1 MLRRNLFQ
9 IAAAGAL
16 TSLAPAPAYN
26 SNGKARLRTALCAYS
41 FRKDLESKKMTYDD
55 VIRLAVDL
63 DVDGVD
69 MTVYWLPDTSD
80 ATLLPLR
87 RLAYKNAVEIYSISV
102 RTEMTRPAGAERD
115 KEIAGLRKWVDVAE
129 KLGAGHIRVFGGKVP
144 KDVPEDQAAQ
154 WVVDVLKTG
163 VEYAG
168 SKGIILG
175 LENHGGVT
183 ERADTILKIVK
194 AVNSPWLGVNLDTG
208 NFSKNAYQQIEQCL
222 PHAVNAQFKTH
233 IRAGEDGKS
242 VEADWDRIVRMFAAS
257 GYKGYFA
264 LEYEDKEDAKIAVP
278 RYTRELN
285 KLVAKVRA

>member
-1 MLRRNLFQ
+1 MLRRNLLQ
-9 IAAAGAL
+9 VAAAGAMAN
-16 TSLAPAPAYN
+16 LAPAQTSSP
-26 SNGKARLRTALCAYS
+26 SKSRLRTALCAYS
-41 FRKDLESKKMTYDD
+41 FRKDLESKRMSYDD

-102 RTEMTRPAGAERD
+102 RTEMTKPAGAERD

-144 KDVPEDQAAQ
+144 AGTSEDQAAQ
-154 WVVDVLKTG
+154 WVADILKVG
-163 VEYAG
+163 SEYAG

-175 LENHGGVT
+175 LENHGGIT
-183 ERADTILKIVK
+183 DRAETIINIVK
-194 AVNSPWLGVNLDTG
+194 TVNSPWVGINLDTG
-208 NFSKNAYQQIEQCL
+208 NFSKNAYKQIEMCL
-222 PHAVNAQFKTH
+222 PYAVNAQFKTH
-233 IRAGEDGKS
+233 IRAGEDGQS
-242 VEADWDRIVRMFAAS
+242 VKADWDRIVRLFASS

-264 LEYEDKEDAKIAVP
+264 LEYEENEDARVAVP

-285 KLVAKVRA
+285 QLVAKSKT